1 MIRPKVSVI
10 VPTYRREMELERA
23 LLSLLEQKYEN
34 FEVIVVDDNDESMWN
49 KKVLDVINKIRPQP
63 SSVTIKCIVNHP
75 NQGSARS
82 RNIGITNATGEYI
95 CFLDDDDLYLP
106 YRISNQIE
114 AMVTCEADY
123 SLTDLALYSE
133 SDKLI
138 EIRKREYIT
147 SFEKDELLRNHLMY
161 HMTGTD
167 TMMFTKAYLDKIGG
181 FDHIDVGDEFYL
193 MSKAI
198 SNGGKFIYVPVC
210 DAKAYVHTGE
220 GGLSSG
226 QSKIDGENALYE
238 YKKVYFDHLDNKSI
252 RYIKM
257 RHHMVLAFAYLRQK
271 KYILFLTEAIK
282 GCLTDLKGSAS
293 LLLNRRG

>member
-1 MIRPKVSVI
+1 MTGPKVSVI
-10 VPTYRREMELERA
+10 VPTYRREKELERA
-23 LLSLLEQKYEN
+23 LMSLLEQKYKN

-49 KKVLDVINKIRPQP
+49 KKVLDVVDKVNVQEVGINI
-63 SSVTIKCIVNHP
+63 SYIENHP
-75 NQGSARS
+75 NKGSAKS
-82 RNIGITNATGEYI
+82 RNIGIEYATGEYI

-147 SFEKDELLRNHLMY
+147 SLEKDELLKNHLMY

-167 TMMFTKAYLDKIGG
+167 TMMFTKEYLEKIGG
-181 FDHIDVGDEFYL
+181 FDHIDIGDEFYL

-198 SNGGKFIYVPVC
+198 NNGGKFIYVPVC
-210 DAKAYVHTGE
+210 DVKAYVHTGE

-226 QSKIDGENALYE
+226 QGKIDGENALYD
-238 YKKVYFDHLDNKSI
+238 YKKGYFDKLDNKAI

-257 RHHMVLAFAYLRQK
+257 RHHVVLAFAYIRQK
-271 KYILFLTEAIK
+271 KYRLFLSEAIK
-282 GCLTDLKGSAS
+282 GCVSDIKGSIS
-293 LLLNRRG
+293 LLLNRKG